1 MTFSMTDVETNV
13 RAFVD
18 SVKRATGNAKILD
31 SSERKVKAAG
41 GSRPGQVISS
51 IGHAIYLLFIS
62 VTPISKVILSSKQG
76 PGIRIA
82 DL

>member
-1 MTFSMTDVETNV
+1 MTFPITDVETNV

-18 SVKRATGNAKILD
+18 SVKRATGNAKSLD

-41 GSRPGQVISS
+41 GSRP
-51 IGHAIYLLFIS
+51 